1 MYIAQLTAWT
11 SALLEQAP
19 HMRVL
24 AEVHTFS
31 PGQVLTDMDAQQLVA
46 LPTNVSITRLLLT
59 RLGGSITL
67 TAFAAV
73 CQLTGLSSLSATCRM
88 ALGNK
93 DFEQLAGLTLL
104 QDLDIGP
111 LNNVDDQGFF
121 KGLSPLTNLQAL
133 ELQGMPLVTDE
144 GFGSIIPS
152 LASVTSLSLV
162 KCVQLTDASLTRLT
176 SLQQL
181 LQLFFSDN
189 GQGCPE
195 GFTVAG
201 LDHLLRDIPA
211 LASVNFRGC
220 KYLKMA
226 DRARVHSN
234 LHTDR
239 LRRISLL
246 SLT

>member
-31 PGQVLTDMDAQQLVA
+31 PGQVLTDRDAQQLMA
-46 LPTNVSITRLLLT
+46 LPTGVSITRLLLT
-59 RLGGSITL
+59 RVGGTITL

-73 CQLTGLSSLSATCRM
+73 CQLTGLSSLSATCRT

-93 DFEQLAGLTLL
+93 DFQQLAGLTLL

-111 LNNVDDQGFF
+111 LNDVDDT
-121 KGLSPLTNLQAL
+121 GLCALRPLINLQAL
-133 ELQGMPLVTDE
+133 ELQGMPLVTDK
-144 GFGSIIPS
+144 GFCSIIPS

-162 KCVQLTDASLTRLT
+162 KCVQLTDASLTRLS

-181 LQLFFSDN
+181 SQLFFSDN

-201 LDHLLRDIPA
+201 LDQLLRDIPA
-211 LASVNFRGC
+211 LGSVNFRGC

-226 DRARVHSN
+226 DIARVRSN
-234 LHTDR
+234 LHTGR

-246 SLT
+246 R

>member
-1 MYIAQLTAWT
+1 MTWWSDRGLLPCRLVCKRWRLGFSLAVHSLCMKQSVWAKQWPAISTAFPLCRRLDIRNLQILPEHVPILAQLSSVQVLQHSDFQCPGSPEVYIAQLTAWT

-46 LPTNVSITRLLLT
+46 LPTN
-59 RLGGSITL
+59 
-67 TAFAAV
+67 
-73 CQLTGLSSLSATCRM
+73 
-88 ALGNK
+88 
-93 DFEQLAGLTLL
+93 
-104 QDLDIGP
+104 
-111 LNNVDDQGFF
+111 
-121 KGLSPLTNLQAL
+121 
-133 ELQGMPLVTDE
+133 
-144 GFGSIIPS
+144 
-152 LASVTSLSLV
+152 
-162 KCVQLTDASLTRLT
+162 
-176 SLQQL
+176 QL